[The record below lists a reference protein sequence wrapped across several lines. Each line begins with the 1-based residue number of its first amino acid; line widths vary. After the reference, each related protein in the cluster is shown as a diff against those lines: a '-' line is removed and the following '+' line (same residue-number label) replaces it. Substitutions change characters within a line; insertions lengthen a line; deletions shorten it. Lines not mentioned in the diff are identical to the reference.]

1 MSQPPP
7 CSSFSK
13 TMITALT
20 AKAGISATTRRG
32 CNKRAHKRCLDATNT
47 CTTCKHS
54 VIDDEDAEDPGVD
67 TDEEER
73 NRIGS
78 GLNRSLDSPPS
89 TPSILTQSTPK
100 PEREDRTISPLG
112 LLVNRH
118 QGLQHQVSLT
128 IWSDCNRRRPQ
139 SQTEHGERALNSL
152 RGRQYN
158 CDTGSPL
165 PATGSAPLVE
175 NNIY

>member
-1 MSQPPP
+1 MSKYSPRQVTP

-128 IWSDCNRRRPQ
+128 IWSDCNRRR
-139 SQTEHGERALNSL
+139 SH
-152 RGRQYN
+152 
-158 CDTGSPL
+158 C
-165 PATGSAPLVE
+165 
-175 NNIY
+175 